1 MPPQHYQKIAEHL
14 REAINSG
21 RLTTGDELPSEAEL
35 CEQFGSSRGPVRQA
49 MMLLRTEGMISTGRG
64 RRSTV
69 LARSGNNDFD
79 SSISLSSWLRFY
91 GYAPGQRT
99 LLLARQPADEATA
112 GHLRITPGE
121 HVVTLHRLRL
131 ADDRPF
137 AIECTHFPVPVG
149 RHVLNADTDAVSIM
163 EHLADND
170 IIVDNLTRCITA
182 VVATEEDANLLDI
195 RPGDPLMRIRI
206 SASDQY
212 GQIIFFADNLFL
224 AENLTLSLNTVRGT
238 PSSARLTP
246 VD

>member
-1 MPPQHYQKIAEHL
+1 MPPQHYQKIAQHL

-21 RLTTGDELPSEAEL
+21 RLNTGDELPSEAEL

-69 LARSGNNDFD
+69 LARSDNNDFD
-79 SSISLSSWLRFY
+79 STISISAWLRYF
-91 GYAPGQRT
+91 GYTPGQRT
-99 LLLARQPADEATA
+99 LFLARKPADETTA

-121 HVVTLHRLRL
+121 HVVTLRRLRL

-137 AIECTHFPVPVG
+137 AIERTYFPVPVG
-149 RHVLNADTDAVSIM
+149 RHILDADTDTTSIM
-163 EHLADND
+163 ETLTAND
-170 IIVDNLTRCITA
+170 IVVDNLSRCLNA

-206 SASDQY
+206 SGSDQY